1 MYCNGHVMHTA
12 WSSASSCHLSVLVA
26 CHYDSEN
33 SLSSQLA
40 WCGCGCK
47 HVLSYFP
54 CEPFPGAKYTATG
67 TCCSCHTVVD
77 VHSYRETL
85 FPCSSSTWYTGSP
98 STPIPPPSIPTS
110 PNINTLWIVSSLC
123 RKEVYKHYIEV
134 LN

>member
-12 WSSASSCHLSVLVA
+12 WSSASSCHLSVLVS
-26 CHYDSEN
+26 CHDSEN

-47 HVLSYFP
+47 HVLGHFP
-54 CEPFPGAKYTATG
+54 CESFPGAKYTATG
-67 TCCSCHTVVD
+67 TCCSCHTVVH

-98 STPIPPPSIPTS
+98 YTPIPPPSITTS